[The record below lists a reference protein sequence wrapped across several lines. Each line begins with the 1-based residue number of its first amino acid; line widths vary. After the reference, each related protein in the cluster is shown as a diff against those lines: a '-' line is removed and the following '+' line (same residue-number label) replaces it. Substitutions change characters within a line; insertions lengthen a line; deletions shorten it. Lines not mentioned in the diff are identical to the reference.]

1 MPRSPVRTASVLS
14 DHPYS
19 LVSLLMAVDTLE
31 QTDSVPAASQDSRF
45 QRYRVRTGMFAWMA
59 HRLSGVALVAY
70 LVVHVWGLRALTDRA
85 SFNELIAGYHA
96 PIFKIGEFL
105 LLAAVVYHALNGLRI
120 VLIDFLGWSPN
131 QKKLFWSLGA
141 VAAVLIGVGG
151 YPTIYSLVDY
161 FFLAG

>member
-1 MPRSPVRTASVLS
+1 
-14 DHPYS
+14 
-19 LVSLLMAVDTLE
+19 MAVETLD
-31 QTDSVPAASQDSRF
+31 QPAESASSASSQSRF
-45 QRYRVRTGMFAWMA
+45 QRYRIRTGMFAWMA

-131 QKKLFWSLGA
+131 QKRLFWSLGA

-161 FFLAG
+161 FFMAA